1 MTIEFSLN
9 LVLALSF
16 DEHDNAKNMFKKNKM
31 LLLGGGSAL
40 KLRKDFCLFVCN
52 LILKIYEVKLN
63 GFKNNK
69 S

>member
-31 LLLGGGSAL
+31 LLLEGGSAL
-40 KLRKDFCLFVCN
+40 KLRKDFVYLFV
-52 LILKIYEVKLN
+52 ISY
-63 GFKNNK
+63 
-69 S
+69 